1 MEPTPQEKSL
11 ADPTAG
17 ALPQGT
23 ADRKLRATLRRIFQD
38 SRLDLAD
45 MRADADHG
53 LRPALSQV
61 CRDARHAGLRAE
73 QLLVLIKEV
82 WSALPA
88 GLSHVQSVHGDER
101 LNFVISVCVDEYYGS
116 QEVAP

>member
-88 GLSHVQSVHGDER
+88 GLSHVQSAHGDER

>member
-1 MEPTPQEKSL
+1 MEPNPQEKPL
-11 ADPTAG
+11 ADPSDG
-17 ALPQGT
+17 ATPLGS
-23 ADRKLRATLRRIFQD
+23 ANRKLRAALRRIFQD

-45 MRADADHG
+45 MRADADHR

-101 LNFVISVCVDEYYGS
+101 LNYVISVCVDEYYGGH
-116 QEVAP
+116 EVAP